1 MRASTV
7 HSKQHWQSL
16 KELLDP
22 ELLGLPD
29 DGFELLGVLDDGLL
43 DEGIELLGTLEL
55 DDDGLELLDEI
66 DDELGTDELDEEL
79 GFELEDELGTDE
91 LEELV
96 TTQQQGCPLMNTFLP
111 KSMCQELHHNLLG
124 S

>member
-1 MRASTV
+1 M
-7 HSKQHWQSL
+7 

-43 DEGIELLGTLEL
+43 DEGIELLGTLEQ
-55 DDDGLELLDEI
+55 I

-79 GFELEDELGTDE
+79 GFELDDELGTDE
-91 LEELV
+91 LDELDELV
-96 TTQQQGCPLMNTFLP
+96 TTQQQG
-111 KSMCQELHHNLLG
+111 
-124 S
+124 